1 VDTAAAAAT
10 AIEDVIAAAVAHTTT
25 TTPAAA
31 TTTVASCCHQLQV
44 ALYNCALLA
53 LLNGVIT
60 AVSGAF
66 VLTTIVKGVT
76 LNLGCLMTIS
86 LLFIPK
92 ALLIRSSPN
101 SDAPPVKRQSFVTD
115 SMTTAGRLSGTMRQP
130 KGSTAKSQ
138 HNTGRA
144 YMVQPSSRAQSGS
157 ESSARGHSSF
167 ETPSAA
173 AAAAAAGVAA
183 AAGGVFEAFDAAQQQ
198 QQQQQQG
205 VTRQSDSPQAGGA
218 SLFARSAPASGQ
230 RVMLTAQLSAVA
242 EERTRRGLSGGVS
255 PSAYKGGSRASSTM
269 GSRKSVESN
278 SMDAGG
284 ASEL

>member
-1 VDTAAAAAT
+1 
-10 AIEDVIAAAVAHTTT
+10 
-25 TTPAAA
+25 
-31 TTTVASCCHQLQV
+31 V

-53 LLNGVIT
+53 LLNGVLT
-60 AVSGAF
+60 ALSGAF

-101 SDAPPVKRQSFVTD
+101 SDAPPVKRQSFVTN
-115 SMTTAGRLSGTMRQP
+115 SMITAGRLSGTMSKP
-130 KGSTAKSQ
+130 KGSTAVSP

-167 ETPSAA
+167 ETPV
-173 AAAAAAGVAA
+173 AAAAAGAA
-183 AAGGVFEAFDAAQQQ
+183 AAGTGVFEAFDAAQQQQ

-218 SLFARSAPASGQ
+218 SPFARSAPTSGQ
-230 RVMLTAQLSAVA
+230 RVMLIAQLSAVA
-242 EERTRRGLSGGVS
+242 EERTRRGFSGGVS
-255 PSAYKGGSRASSTM
+255 PSAYKGGSKASTTSSM
-269 GSRKSVESN
+269 MASRKSVESN
-278 SMDAGG
+278 STDAGG
-284 ASEL
+284 TSEL